1 MDNLNIQAL
10 LTKGSLLS
18 SVKRKSEAIDH
29 YREVIRLS
37 PFNYDGNKGGC
48 MYVADRVEGLPR
60 GVGVREDIRLSPFNY
75 DGNKGVGLGDISIF

>member
-29 YREVIRLS
+29 YREVVRLS
-37 PFNYDGNKGGC
+37 PFNYEGNKGRCDLQMHG
-48 MYVADRVEGLPR
+48 
-60 GVGVREDIRLSPFNY
+60 
-75 DGNKGVGLGDISIF
+75 

>member
-29 YREVIRLS
+29 YREVVRLS
-37 PFNYDGNKGGC
+37 PFNYEGNKGRC
-48 MYVADRVEGLPR
+48 DYTDAWL
-60 GVGVREDIRLSPFNY
+60 IIKSFIKFIYLTLLL
-75 DGNKGVGLGDISIF
+75 K